1 MWADVGRCGQ
11 MWGGVGRCGEMWGD
25 ASARAGVRLR
35 LRQPRGAK
43 LPHRQQLESRPTAE
57 RGDAEGCLG
66 ACVAQRGEGAGVVGA
81 LHRDGPFV
89 DALDGLEA
97 EVLSL
102 ESEVRV
108 VFL

>member
-1 MWADVGRCGQ
+1 
-11 MWGGVGRCGEMWGD
+11 MWGD

-57 RGDAEGCLG
+57 GGDAEGCLG

-81 LHRDGPFV
+81 LHRDGPFG

-97 EVLSL
+97 EVLGLNLGQSRVISGNL
-102 ESEVRV
+102 ET
-108 VFL
+108 